1 MREHTHRLIRS
12 LAVTSVLVTAAWLV
26 APRVSAQTSAATL
39 YEQTQ
44 SAEQTARADTPPKLE
59 SLRKVAKTYESLVLR
74 YPTSG
79 YADNALWQGAGLYVT
94 AFQQSSEASDRQ
106 QAERLLKWLKQEYP
120 SSPFLKKIDGVLQS
134 MAPASAAASPASSTA
149 PPADANTPPPSPPVP
164 TAAAASTGPAA
175 VVKGITE
182 SALPHGERITIEF
195 SKEVTYSGDRVENP
209 DRVFFDFPNST
220 APASLIDHAPTPT
233 GSFVKAVRLGRHTTS
248 VTRVV
253 LELSGNPRY
262 SAFPMYNPFRIV
274 IDVEG
279 ADAVPPTP
287 TTLSTAG
294 PAVSP
299 AATSAASSPVKESAK
314 DSPKESVKETPKPS
328 SKTPAVTPTP
338 TPIPTT
344 NVELP
349 PAPKSAAATTTP
361 VASTQPVSAPAPPS
375 SNRSGDYSLSRQL
388 GLGVSRIVI
397 DAGHGGHDPGA
408 QANGIDE
415 SELTLDVAQRLEKL
429 LEAQPGFDV
438 VLTRNSDEYIGLEER
453 TAIANRE
460 SADLFLSIH
469 ANASKQPTVTGVETY
484 FLNFAT
490 NPTAEAVAARENAS
504 SGQTMGTLPDILKA
518 IALNNKLAESRE
530 LATIVQTSLVRRL
543 SIQNKAVHDLGV
555 KQAPFVVLIG
565 AQMPSVLAEIS
576 FLTNHSDAV
585 LLKQSAY
592 RQKIAQA
599 LCDGIVKYQ
608 ASLKKVTTVASKD
621 GQR

>member
-1 MREHTHRLIRS
+1 MREHTNRLIRS
-12 LAVTSVLVTAAWLV
+12 LVVGAGLVTAIWASG
-26 APRVSAQTSAATL
+26 PRLSGQTPAATL
-39 YEQTQ
+39 YEQAQ
-44 SAEQTARADTPPKLE
+44 SAEQAARGDTPPKLE
-59 SLRKVAKTYESLVLR
+59 SLRKVAKSYESLVLR

-79 YADNALWQGAGLYVT
+79 YADNALWQGAGLYAT
-94 AFQQSSEASDRQ
+94 AFQQSSDASDRQ
-106 QAERLLKWLKQEYP
+106 QAERLLKWLRQEYP
-120 SSPFLKKIDGVLQS
+120 SSPFLKKIDAALQA
-134 MAPASAAASPASSTA
+134 MGPA
-149 PPADANTPPPSPPVP
+149 PPAAPSTVSAPPAADSNMPPPSPPVP
-164 TAAAASTGPAA
+164 TASSASAGQTA

-182 SALPHGERITIEF
+182 TALPHGERITIEF
-195 SKEVTYSGDRVENP
+195 SKEVTYTGDRVDSP
-209 DRVFFDFPNST
+209 DRVFFDFANST
-220 APASLIDHAPTPT
+220 APASLIDHAPAPT
-233 GSFVKAVRLGRHTTS
+233 GSFVKALRLGRHANG
-248 VTRVV
+248 VTRIV
-253 LELSGNPRY
+253 LELSGSPRY
-262 SAFPMYNPFRIV
+262 SVFPMYNPFRFV
-274 IDVEG
+274 IDLES

-287 TTLSTAG
+287 ATMSAASPKPPPVTPTVTPLPTTVVEPPQAPKTA
-294 PAVSP
+294 A
-299 AATSAASSPVKESAK
+299 SAASSPSVPGPSATA
-314 DSPKESVKETPKPS
+314 SV
-328 SKTPAVTPTP
+328 
-338 TPIPTT
+338 
-344 NVELP
+344 
-349 PAPKSAAATTTP
+349 
-361 VASTQPVSAPAPPS
+361 PAPPS

-415 SELTLDVAQRLEKL
+415 SELTLDVAQRLQKL
-429 LEAQPGFDV
+429 LEAQPGVDV
-438 VLTRNSDEYIGLEER
+438 VLTRNSDDYIALEER

-460 SADLFLSIH
+460 NADLFLSIH
-469 ANASKQPTVTGVETY
+469 ANASRQPSVTGVETY

-530 LATIVQTSLVRRL
+530 LASIIQTSLVRRL
-543 SIQNKAVHDLGV
+543 SVQNKAIRDLGV

-576 FLTNHSDAV
+576 FLTNHGDAM

-599 LCDGIVKYQ
+599 LCDGIMKYQ